1 MIEQIKE
8 AAGTDVDIT
17 MTVKDEKGNTKYKV
31 KADTADLKK
40 GKDLYIYKL
49 NTKTGEYV
57 MVNDKT
63 YSVSDKGNVSVK
75 LDNKGTYELVSA
87 TDAKKIDKKILATVQ
102 AKKTAASVKKGKK
115 TSIALSSK
123 LNMSNV
129 ESITYS
135 TDSESVATVS
145 KKGTVTAKGKGT
157 TTIKATVTLKNGKTK
172 TVKMKVTV
180 K

>member
-1 MIEQIKE
+1 
-8 AAGTDVDIT
+8 
-17 MTVKDEKGNTKYKV
+17 MTGWNIILIN
-31 KADTADLKK
+31 LKK

-87 TDAKKIDKKILATVQ
+87 TDAKKIEKKILATVQ

-123 LNMSNV
+123 LNMGNV
-129 ESITYS
+129 ASITYS

>member
-1 MIEQIKE
+1 M
-8 AAGTDVDIT
+8 
-17 MTVKDEKGNTKYKV
+17 
-31 KADTADLKK
+31 
-40 GKDLYIYKL
+40 
-49 NTKTGEYV
+49 
-57 MVNDKT
+57 
-63 YSVSDKGNVSVK
+63 
-75 LDNKGTYELVSA
+75 
-87 TDAKKIDKKILATVQ
+87 
-102 AKKTAASVKKGKK
+102 KKGKK
-115 TSIALSSK
+115 TSIALSNK

-135 TDSESVATVS
+135 TDSKSVATVS

>member
-1 MIEQIKE
+1 
-8 AAGTDVDIT
+8 
-17 MTVKDEKGNTKYKV
+17 MTGWNIILIN
-31 KADTADLKK
+31 LKK

-49 NTKTGEYV
+49 NAKTGEYV

-87 TDAKKIDKKILATVQ
+87 TDAKKIEKKILATVQ
-102 AKKTAASVKKGKK
+102 TKKTAASVKKGKK

-135 TDSESVATVS
+135 TDSKSVATVS

-157 TTIKATVTLKNGKTK
+157 ATIKATVTLKNGKTK